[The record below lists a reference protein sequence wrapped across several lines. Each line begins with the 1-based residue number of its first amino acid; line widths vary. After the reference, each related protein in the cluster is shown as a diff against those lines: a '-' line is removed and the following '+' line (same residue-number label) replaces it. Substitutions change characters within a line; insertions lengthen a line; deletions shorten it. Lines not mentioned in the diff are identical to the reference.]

1 MNEAARILVA
11 DDEKNIREALVKLF
25 AAEGWQAEA
34 VENGL
39 AAQKRL
45 QEQAFSAVVA
55 DLKMPGMDGLELLK
69 WCQSDGPAVPF
80 VMISAH
86 GEIPDAVESMK
97 SGAEDYLAKPF
108 DPVELVLR
116 LRRALEAQRDRRL
129 AAAVQPGAGAQSA
142 NPEPPPSQAWHRVE
156 TLISKAAKTPS
167 LILIQ
172 GESGTGKEVLAR
184 RIHAQSPWSK
194 GPFIAVNVGALPEN
208 LLESELFGYE
218 KGAFTGADRR
228 KLGMFELASGG
239 TIFLDE
245 IGETPL
251 PIQVKLLRVI
261 QERTIQHLGGSVPLP
276 VDARILAATNRDL
289 AHEVREGRF
298 REDLFY
304 RLNVVPVT
312 LPPLRERLEDL
323 PWLCSRLLERLAPA
337 MGKSIRGLTEQALRK
352 LSNYAFPGNVRE
364 LENLLERALIF
375 TESDTLTADNLD
387 LPDVAD
393 PTTQDPQT
401 QEIPPGT
408 LRDLERKAIET
419 ALLKWEGNQT
429 RAAEELGITRRTLF
443 NKIHEYGLTK
453 IL

>member
-1 MNEAARILVA
+1 RV
-11 DDEKNIREALVKLF
+11 EALV
-25 AAEGWQAEA
+25 
-34 VENGL
+34 
-39 AAQKRL
+39 
-45 QEQAFSAVVA
+45 
-55 DLKMPGMDGLELLK
+55 
-69 WCQSDGPAVPF
+69 
-80 VMISAH
+80 
-86 GEIPDAVESMK
+86 
-97 SGAEDYLAKPF
+97 
-108 DPVELVLR
+108 
-116 LRRALEAQRDRRL
+116 
-129 AAAVQPGAGAQSA
+129 
-142 NPEPPPSQAWHRVE
+142 
-156 TLISKAAKTPS
+156 SKAARTPS

-184 RIHAQSPWSK
+184 RIHELSPWNK
-194 GPFIAVNVGALPEN
+194 GPFIAVNVGALPET

-251 PIQVKLLRVI
+251 PVQVKLLRVI

-289 AHEVREGRF
+289 SHEVREGRF

-337 MGKSIRGLTEQALRK
+337 MGKPIRGLTEQALRK
-352 LSNYAFPGNVRE
+352 LSSYAFPGNVRE

-375 TESDTLTADNLD
+375 AESDTITAENLD
-387 LPDVAD
+387 LPDVAERSV
-393 PTTQDPQT
+393 QDPQA
-401 QEIPPGT
+401 QEITPGT

-453 IL
+453 NL